1 MGFDFGDEERDSRL
15 AAEPRR
21 PSPKAFAAYTL
32 RCSSLLL
39 YAHVFKGAVGEA
51 LLALIASSQK
61 YQASNKDIIA
71 AYAKFYGLLLLSG
84 YECFSDYV
92 VDQILLGRDNSFA
105 RAVAQGQVQDGAPIL
120 QAVAYDLDTLQGLAI
135 SLETLADYVGEVAPT
150 AGSYWVS
157 AASATAVR
165 RRSSGKQLPTAGAP
179 PQPAVVIPASD
190 GGPLAGTPA
199 GSFVG
204 RPASQE
210 ELASWRGVLAGH
222 DAWSSAVPLLR
233 EYYSRH
239 GFGIT
244 SRNSALRWS
253 KGGFEEA
260 TEGGLAPNYVPGVT
274 DAQGGASF
282 LSATNPAALLA
293 PPMAAAAGSMS
304 SAVLSALRSP
314 YDALAENTARH
325 CAGLPAHHAVVCG
338 PPGAGKSWLLW
349 EGTLLAGK
357 EAGLRIVEV
366 PPSELPNILDIAR
379 GCARYPRVHFILVA
393 DHVDSPLKGQLAAD
407 LMSGLGSS
415 GASGWPSNTLLY
427 VGASASSTVSRSDPV
442 VARCPLVVPLQGLQ
456 DEEAFLQAVE
466 ELLAAK
472 QSSSSSSSSSSSG
485 GSSSSSGVLSGELK
499 EAALAWGK
507 QQGLSV
513 RSAAVFARSCM

>member
-1 MGFDFGDEERDSRL
+1 MHS
-15 AAEPRR
+15 AALSLVVARR
-21 PSPKAFAAYTL
+21 PSPFAAVQ
-32 RCSSLLL
+32 RCNSLLL
-39 YAHVFKGAVGEA
+39 YQHVFRGAVGEA
-51 LLALIASSQK
+51 LMALIGASQK
-61 YQASNKDIIA
+61 YQASNKDIVG
-71 AYAKFYGLLLLSG
+71 AYAKFYNLLLLSG
-84 YECFSDYV
+84 YECFSEYV
-92 VDQILLGRDNSFA
+92 VDQILLGRDNNFA
-105 RAVAQGQVQDGAPIL
+105 RAVAQGQVMDGAPIL
-120 QAVAYDLDTLQGLAI
+120 QAAAYDLDTLQGLAI

-165 RRSSGKQLPTAGAP
+165 RRSSSKQLPTAGAP
-179 PQPAVVIPASD
+179 PQPAVVIPASS
-190 GGPLAGTPA
+190 

-210 ELASWRGVLAGH
+210 ELVSWRGVLAGH
-222 DAWSSAVPLLR
+222 DHWSSAVPLLR

-260 TEGGLAPNYVPGVT
+260 TEGGLAPNYAPG
-274 DAQGGASF
+274 GG
-282 LSATNPAALLA
+282 
-293 PPMAAAAGSMS
+293 MCG
-304 SAVLSALRSP
+304 AVLSALRTP
-314 YDALAENTARH
+314 YDALAENTRRH

-349 EGTLLAGK
+349 EGALLAGK

-366 PPSELPNILDIAR
+366 PPAELPNVLDIAR
-379 GCARYPRVHFILVA
+379 GCARYPRVHFVLVA
-393 DHVDSPLKGQLAAD
+393 DHVELPLKGQLAAD
-407 LMSGLGSS
+407 LMAGLGGG

-427 VGASASSTVSRSDPV
+427 LGASAGSTVSRSDPV
-442 VARCPLVVPLQGLQ
+442 VARCPLVLV
-456 DEEAFLQAVE
+456 
-466 ELLAAK
+466 AARR
-472 QSSSSSSSSSSSG
+472 QRDGAAAAAGGSG
-485 GSSSSSGVLSGELK
+485 GGSGSVLSGELR

-513 RSAAVFARSCM
+513 RSAAVFARSCV